1 MKQMKRWLLDAR
13 ASGPCFACVEKKYG
27 VLGIEVFRDPRTGK
41 PWRSMKAAREWFDEM
56 QELCKEIYK
65 P

>member
-1 MKQMKRWLLDAR
+1 MKWKRRDVYRGYEWSTDGATVTR
-13 ASGPCFACVEKKYG
+13 GP
-27 VLGIEVFRDPRTGK
+27 GIYISKDPRTGK
-41 PWRSMKAAREWFDEM
+41 PWKSMKAAREWFDEM